1 MRFFKCVVCGFE
13 STNEGLVDQHAS
25 LHNNDKKPED
35 TDAFFMVLSEINTL
49 HKKKKADYASDQDR
63 FSNFK
68 IAAQFSG
75 MKTYQSIENLIGVK
89 QARLLELR
97 GKKEPLNES
106 LRDTL
111 IDRAVYS
118 ILAVV
123 LFDEENNE
131 RETKS

>member
-1 MRFFKCVVCGFE
+1 MKDIILEKPDVNVG
-13 STNEGLVDQHAS
+13 SNIPIGDWQADSWTN
-25 LHNNDKKPED
+25 
-35 TDAFFMVLSEINTL
+35 VLSEINTL
-49 HKKKKADYASDQDR
+49 HNKKKADYANSSDR

-97 GKKEPLNES
+97 GKKEPKNES

-123 LFDEENNE
+123 WFDEEVTSHPITQLDPNKNY
-131 RETKS
+131 TIG